1 MKRTR
6 LILDIFESG
15 TVELATEEDARI
27 DRYSAFSSDIEAMLN
42 HVRDLYYQFIHQGP
56 LS

>member
-15 TVELATEEDARI
+15 TVELATEEDARV
-27 DRYSAFSSDIEAMLN
+27 DRYSAFSSDIEPMLE
-42 HVRDLYYQFIHQGP
+42 HIRTLYYDIIHQGP

>member
-15 TVELATEEDARI
+15 TVELATEEDIRI
-27 DRYSAFSSDIEAMLN
+27 DRYSALSSDIDAMLD
-42 HVRDLYYQFIHQGP
+42 HIKAVYYETISQGQH
-56 LS
+56 S